1 MAPRIQALRQR
12 QEQLHTTRWE
22 LEHLLSDRR
31 VEPAD
36 FNTVACYVEDLR
48 NLLSHSCLAEK
59 KTFVRS
65 FVKEIKVT
73 GKEATISY
81 SMPVAYD
88 PIPEKA
94 TAVPLIVHDGGPFW
108 TRTRDL
114 SLIRTAL

>member
-1 MAPRIQALRQR
+1 
-12 QEQLHTTRWE
+12 
-22 LEHLLSDRR
+22 
-31 VEPAD
+31 
-36 FNTVACYVEDLR
+36 VEDLR

-94 TAVPLIVHDGGPFW
+94 TAVPPIVHDGGRYW
-108 TRTRDL
+108 TIDRTFEL
-114 SLIRTAL
+114 AFSLAI